1 MVLMAILVFFAAS
14 AGSWFWIVRNR
25 GSFNLLFANL
35 TGALAS
41 LIIGIVLLMFLAPDE
56 TKAQGPAYFLYS
68 FMAIIGAFVGTWRF
82 VSGRF
87 KPQEYPV
94 ARHVIA
100 GLCSLVAASIALVV
114 WALIFPAK

>member
-41 LIIGIVLLMFLAPDE
+41 LMIGIIVLIFLAPDE
-56 TKAQGPAYFLYS
+56 TRTREPAYFLYS

-82 VSGRF
+82 VSSRF
-87 KPQEYPV
+87 KPEEYPV
-94 ARHVIA
+94 ARHLIA
-100 GLCSLVAASIALVV
+100 GSCSLVTASITLVV
-114 WALIFPAK
+114 WAVIFPAK

>member
-41 LIIGIVLLMFLAPDE
+41 LIIGIVVLIFLAPDDTRTRE
-56 TKAQGPAYFLYS
+56 PAYFLYS

-87 KPQEYPV
+87 KPEEYPV

-100 GLCSLVAASIALVV
+100 GLSSLVAASITLVL